1 MSDIKRCIEYLEKYN
16 GFKSSGRT
24 DFDTLRALMNVTM
37 PYDLSD
43 KYYALQDEILQDL
56 LKTKTVVDVNEL
68 PLIDN
73 KICLYKGDITL
84 LKADAIVNACN
95 SKMLGCF
102 VPGHYCIDNAIHT
115 FAGLRL
121 RRDLMGVMKAQGRD
135 EVNGKCKVT
144 SGYNLP
150 AKYILHTVGPIY
162 SGAHS
167 DDIDLS
173 NCYASCLKAAD
184 DLGLKNVVFCALSTG
199 AFLFPIER
207 ATDIAIKSVKDYLND
222 KNKNIERVIF
232 DVFSDRDYG
241 VYERKLKR

>member
-16 GFKSSGRT
+16 GFKLSGRS

-43 KYYALQDEILQDL
+43 KFYALQDEILQDL

-68 PLIDN
+68 PLIDD

-115 FAGLRL
+115 FAGLET
-121 RRDLMGVMKAQGRD
+121 RRDLMGVMKAQGHD
-135 EVNGKCKVT
+135 EANGKCKVT

-173 NCYASCLKAAD
+173 NCYTSCLKAAD

-222 KNKNIERVIF
+222 KYKNIERVIF

-241 VYERKLKR
+241 VYERRLKR